1 MLKNILSRECH
12 NNFHSL
18 NIAMI
23 ILLSPDLQHLV
34 KYAQQLLHYFVKT
47 YDNIYG
53 SNYISHNIH
62 GLLHIVDDYNIFG
75 PLDNCSCFPFEN
87 FMKELKSMVRKH
99 EKPLQQ
105 VVHRFMEKKNVYKI
119 PLNQPHTKPILMNQ
133 HRDGPL
139 LESLDEP
146 QYSKIIFDLFTINTK
161 QIRDSY
167 ILTYCGKVVQ
177 CLNIAYYLGEAVII
191 CQEFLKKL
199 PAYDSPIN
207 SEKLNIY
214 LLSDLSNDKTIV
226 KICQIKKKMMLIDFN
241 GKLFALPILH
251 SDL

>member
-1 MLKNILSRECH
+1 MRNHCSR
-12 NNFHSL
+12 L
-18 NIAMI
+18 YI
-23 ILLSPDLQHLV
+23 DLW
-34 KYAQQLLHYFVKT
+34 
-47 YDNIYG
+47 
-53 SNYISHNIH
+53 
-62 GLLHIVDDYNIFG
+62 
-75 PLDNCSCFPFEN
+75 
-87 FMKELKSMVRKH
+87 
-99 EKPLQQ
+99 
-105 VVHRFMEKKNVYKI
+105 KKNFYKI

-167 ILTYCGKVVQ
+167 ILTSCGKVVQ

-214 LLSDLSNDKTIV
+214 LLSDLSNGKTIV